1 MKIRQGFVSNSSSSS
16 FVIIKQ
22 GLSDEQKIAVVDH
35 MKMAM
40 KMAEDKGLEKDQ
52 YGYDYYGCCD
62 FHDEWNI
69 HDLDNIFW
77 INTTM
82 NNFDLD
88 RWLIEEIKIPKEKI
102 DFVDDDGW
110 HMSDEIP
117 DDIFEYNKKIKNE
130 YREKKLNRI
139 VK

>member
-22 GLSDEQKIAVVDH
+22 GLSDEQKIAVIDH
-35 MKMAM
+35 MNMAM
-40 KMAEDKGLEKDQ
+40 KMAEDKGLEKGQ

-62 FHDEWNI
+62 FHDGWNI
-69 HDLDNIFW
+69 HELDNIFW

-88 RWLIEEIKIPKEKI
+88 RWLIEEIKIPKEKF
-102 DFVDDDGW
+102 DLFDDGW
-110 HMSDEIP
+110 YMSDEIP
-117 DDIFEYNKKIKNE
+117 DEIIGYDNRTKIEQRENKLK
-130 YREKKLNRI
+130 RI
-139 VK
+139 I